1 MNPRLLVLLVVLG
14 VLVAAVVYTVRSPGP
29 FESAEAG
36 NESSLPVPGLD
47 QHVDLPDGVVPDTS
61 PVFECVIDLQH
72 EGNHDVAY
80 INVCETHGWWVNGV
94 YVEFWHR
101 KPDEDTG
108 AWRRDTLKG
117 LHRLSAP
124 VKFNETFRDRLVLAG
139 HEFMNIHDF
148 GTSENWECRVTQYD
162 HVLAPPAE

>member
-1 MNPRLLVLLVVLG
+1 VNPRLLVLLVVLA
-14 VLVAAVVYTVRSPGP
+14 VLIVALVCIVRSSSPT
-29 FESAEAG
+29 ESAEAG
-36 NESSLPVPGLD
+36 NESALPVPGLD
-47 QHVDLPDGVVPDTS
+47 QTVDLPDGIVPDGS
-61 PVFECVIDLQH
+61 PEFECMIDLQH

-108 AWRRDTLKG
+108 QWRRDTLKG

-124 VKFNETFRDRLVLAG
+124 VNFNETFRDRVVLAS
-139 HEFMNIHDF
+139 HEFVNIRDF
-148 GTSENWECRVTQYD
+148 GTSENWECQVTQWD
-162 HVLAPPAE
+162 RVLAPPGG